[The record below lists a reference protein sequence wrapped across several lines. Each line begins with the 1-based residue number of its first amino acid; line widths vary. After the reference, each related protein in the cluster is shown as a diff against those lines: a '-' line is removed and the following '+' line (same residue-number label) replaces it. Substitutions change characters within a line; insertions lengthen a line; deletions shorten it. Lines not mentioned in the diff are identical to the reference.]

1 MSSTSR
7 GVDLEKRVFS
17 LLEAEITANR
27 FIARP
32 ECCAIF
38 HQKAYYSRDRLS
50 NIVFDVAIELTLPG
64 ADVPSMV
71 WLIECKHYDHPVP
84 VDDVEEFFTKVQQV
98 AAAKSKAIVVTSNS
112 FQSGA
117 LEFARS
123 KGIGLLR
130 VFPTS
135 EFKWILHR
143 SPSSLHMSRSL
154 SRDGDVWSGLTE
166 EHYHSRRFDFF
177 CNVRDLFTY
186 SLHDFFMALTSDA
199 FDTTFLNAIAAE
211 RNDSDMVA
219 FLSTE
224 EIEDRCRTIRC
235 AIGYKGGGV
244 SLETVCAWQRLEAGL
259 TVVTGA
265 AANRGEAE
273 RGILGRISF
282 NPPSIIVFFDPMDV
296 RRQRF
301 TLAHEL
307 GHLLLGHGAYMQS
320 ESVDEKDIESGDY
333 TDLGVDDV
341 RRLEWQA
348 NYFAS
353 CLLLPRD
360 SFVASAFE
368 KARQMDL
375 KDRGYGLI
383 FLDHQRI
390 NTRNY
395 YIFTST
401 LMDAYE
407 VSRTAVSIRLKAL
420 GLLNDSWTQNQ

>member
-17 LLEAEITANR
+17 FLEAEIKANR
-27 FIARP
+27 FFARP
-32 ECCAIF
+32 ECCNIF
-38 HQKAYYSRDRLS
+38 HRKPYYSRDRQT
-50 NIVFDVAIELTLPG
+50 NIVFDVAIEITLPG
-64 ADVPSMV
+64 ADIPSILCLV
-71 WLIECKHYDHPVP
+71 ECKYYEHPVP
-84 VDDVEEFFTKVQQV
+84 VDDVEEFFAKVQQV
-98 AAAKSKAIVVTSNS
+98 AAAKAKAIVVTSNS
-112 FQSGA
+112 FQRGA

-135 EFKWILHR
+135 EFNWVLHR
-143 SPSSLHMSRSL
+143 SPSSLQMSRSL
-154 SRDGDVWSGLTE
+154 SRDSDVLSGLTE
-166 EHYHSRRFDFF
+166 EHYHSRTFDFF

-186 SLHDFFMALTSDA
+186 SLYDFFVALISDTFDTSALT
-199 FDTTFLNAIAAE
+199 AIAAE
-211 RNDSDMVA
+211 RNDIDLVRFMSAD
-219 FLSTE
+219 
-224 EIEDRCRTIRC
+224 EIERRCRAVHSAIR
-235 AIGYKGGGV
+235 YKAGAV
-244 SLETVCAWQRLEAGL
+244 SLEAVCEWQQLEAGL

-265 AANRGEAE
+265 AAGRGDAE

-282 NPPSIIVFFDPMDV
+282 KPPSIVVFLDPKDV

-307 GHLLLGHGAYMQS
+307 GQLLLGHGAYMQE
-320 ESVDEKDIESGDY
+320 ESVDAKDIEEGDY
-333 TDLGVDDV
+333 TDLAEDDI

-348 NYFAS
+348 NCFAS

-360 SFVASAFE
+360 ALVASAFE

-375 KDRGYGLI
+375 MDRGYGLI
-383 FLDHQRI
+383 FLDHQPI

-395 YIFTST
+395 YVFTSA

-407 VSRTAVSIRLKAL
+407 VSRTAVSIRLKNL
-420 GLLNDSWTQNQ
+420 GLLKDSSTPSW